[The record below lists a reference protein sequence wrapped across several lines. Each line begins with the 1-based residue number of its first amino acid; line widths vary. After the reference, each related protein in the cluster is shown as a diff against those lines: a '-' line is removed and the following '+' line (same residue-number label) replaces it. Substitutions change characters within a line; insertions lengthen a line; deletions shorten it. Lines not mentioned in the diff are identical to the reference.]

1 MLDPSSLSRRSLLTA
16 GVVLFQPLACAST
29 KLPPSRVSRHLGA
42 ALPSFTG
49 TTVNGSEFDSNSS
62 RGMVLLVEFFQCNEG
77 SRSLAD
83 AAALYTNKRELVIVG
98 VSLDDSI
105 ERTRAFVARREVKF
119 PILFDPKRSVA
130 ALVGVTD
137 PKTTLAIDRRGI
149 LRWVGDPTKPGVVE
163 QATEALL
170 DESA

>member
-1 MLDPSSLSRRSLLTA
+1 
-16 GVVLFQPLACAST
+16 
-29 KLPPSRVSRHLGA
+29 
-42 ALPSFTG
+42 
-49 TTVNGSEFDSNSS
+49 
-62 RGMVLLVEFFQCNEG
+62 MVLLVEFFQCNRA

-83 AAALYTNKRELVIVG
+83 AAALYTNERELVVVG

-105 ERTRAFVARREVKF
+105 ERTRAFVAEREVRF

-149 LRWVGDPTKPGVVE
+149 LRWVGDPTKPGAVE
-163 QATEALL
+163 QATQALL

>member
-1 MLDPSSLSRRSLLTA
+1 MLDPSYLSRRSLLAT
-16 GVVLFQPLACAST
+16 GVVVLSPLACASA
-29 KLPPSRVSRHLGA
+29 KLPPSRSSEHLGA
-42 ALPSFTG
+42 ALPAFTG

-62 RGMVLLVEFFQCNEG
+62 RGLVLLVEFFECNAG

-83 AAALYTNKRELVIVG
+83 AAALYGDERELIVVG
-98 VSLDDSI
+98 VSFDDSI
-105 ERTRAFVARREVKF
+105 ERTRAFIAQRDVKF
-119 PILFDPKRSVA
+119 PVLFDPKHSVA

-149 LRWVGDPTKPGVVE
+149 LRWVGDSTKPGVVE
-163 QATEALL
+163 QATQALL